1 MRKTLDQILR
11 EHPLLQTYLAL
22 GGTYHFD
29 SRDIVLNTPGCEE
42 EAYSIG
48 FFRTLED
55 AESIDIALFIP
66 INMHIYYMEE
76 QLQRQQE
83 YEQQVYNARLEE
95 DLEEEALDNWRKRRA
110 KILLDNNTE

>member
-1 MRKTLDQILR
+1 MRKTLDQLMR

-29 SRDIVLNTPGCEE
+29 SRDIVLNTPGCQE
-42 EAYSIG
+42 EAYPIG

-66 INMHIYYMEE
+66 INMHINYMEE
-76 QLQRQQE
+76 QLQRQHLHNQLVDDM
-83 YEQQVYNARLEE
+83 YIMREE
-95 DLEEEALDNWRKRRA
+95 SQHYRDFPNE
-110 KILLDNNTE
+110 

>member
-29 SRDIVLNTPGCEE
+29 SRDIVLNTPGCQE
-42 EAYSIG
+42 EAHPIG

-66 INMHIYYMEE
+66 INMHINYMEE
-76 QLQRQQE
+76 QLQRQHLHNQRVDDM
-83 YEQQVYNARLEE
+83 YRMR
-95 DLEEEALDNWRKRRA
+95 EEAQHYRDFPN
-110 KILLDNNTE
+110 E